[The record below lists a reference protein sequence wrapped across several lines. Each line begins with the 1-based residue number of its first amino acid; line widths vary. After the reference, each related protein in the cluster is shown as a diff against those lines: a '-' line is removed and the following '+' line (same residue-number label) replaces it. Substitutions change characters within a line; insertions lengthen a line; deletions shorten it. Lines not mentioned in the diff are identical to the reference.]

1 MAGQVPLL
9 TMAGITKSFGG
20 AAALRGVDFDLRAG
34 EVHALMGEN
43 GAGKSTL
50 MKVLAG
56 VHQPDAGT
64 IRLDGRPVAIHSPG
78 QAAQLGIAIIHQ
90 ELNTVPDMTVA
101 ENLALGKEPRTRL
114 GSLDR
119 RRLLRDAEA
128 KLARVRADIDPR
140 LPMRELSVGRQQMVE
155 IARALSER
163 ARILVLDEPTA
174 ALSNRES
181 EQLFALID
189 EMRDAGMGLVYI
201 SHRMEEVWRLA
212 DRVTVLRDGR
222 TVATT
227 ARVEVTPE
235 RVVSQMIGRE
245 VEDLYVHD
253 ERSPGPVVLEV
264 EGLTDGAGI
273 GPVDLRLR
281 AGEVVGMVGLIGAG
295 RTEIAR
301 MIYGADRAR
310 GGTVRLNGQRLDR
323 RSPTASIRDGL
334 GLLPESR
341 KEQALFPAM
350 TTRDNIVASALGR
363 LSRLGVLKRR
373 DIARE
378 ARDQM
383 GRLRIRATSP
393 LQEVRY
399 LSGGNQQK
407 VVLGRWL
414 TVGPRVLILDEPTRG
429 VDIGAK
435 YEIYRIINE
444 LARGGVAVLVVSS
457 DLPEALGISDRV
469 LVVRGGRIVK
479 ELRRGEATEE
489 AVMLHATGVAASITK
504 TDTASREGG
513 LTG

>member
-1 MAGQVPLL
+1 MTDAAALL
-9 TMAGITKSFGG
+9 VMEGITKSFGG
-20 AAALRGVDFDLRAG
+20 APVLRGVDFDLRPG

-56 VHQPDAGT
+56 VHQPDSGT
-64 IRLDGRPVAIHSPG
+64 IRIDGRQVSVQSPA
-78 QAAQLGIAIIHQ
+78 QATALGIAIIHQ
-90 ELNTVPDMTVA
+90 ELNTIPDMTVA
-101 ENLALGKEPRTRL
+101 ENLALGAEPRTRF

-119 RRLLRDAEA
+119 RRLLRDAEE
-128 KLARVRADIDPR
+128 KLSRIRADVDPR
-140 LPMRELSVGRQQMVE
+140 VPMRRLSVGKQQMVE
-155 IARALSER
+155 IARALAED

-174 ALSNRES
+174 ALSNREAQ
-181 EQLFALID
+181 QLFALID

-222 TVATT
+222 TVGTSLRA
-227 ARVEVTPE
+227 EITPE
-235 RVVSQMIGRE
+235 RVVTQMIGRD

-295 RTEIAR
+295 RSEIAR

-310 GGTVRLNGQRLDR
+310 AGTVTLDGRPLDR
-323 RSPTASIRDGL
+323 RSPAASIRQGI

-341 KEQALFPAM
+341 KEEALFPLM
-350 TTRDNIVASALGR
+350 SIRDNLVTSALDR
-363 LSRLGVLKRR
+363 LSRLGVLRR
-373 DIARE
+373 RAVARTARE
-378 ARDQM
+378 QM
-383 GRLRIRATSP
+383 DALRIRTGP
-393 LQEVRY
+393 LEEVRR

-414 TVGPRVLILDEPTRG
+414 AVGPRVLILDEPTRG

-435 YEIYRIINE
+435 HEIYRIINE
-444 LARGGVAVLVVSS
+444 QVSKGVAVLVVSS

-469 LVVRGGRIVK
+469 LVVRGGRVVA
-479 ELRRGEATEE
+479 ELPREEATEE
-489 AVMLHATGVAASITK
+489 AVMLHATGVANGG
-504 TDTASREGG
+504 SR
-513 LTG
+513 

>member
-1 MAGQVPLL
+1 MTALVAMEGV
-9 TMAGITKSFGG
+9 TKSFGG
-20 AAALRGVDFDLRAG
+20 APALRGVDFDLRAG

-56 VHQPDAGT
+56 VQAPDAGT
-64 IRLDGRPVAIHSPG
+64 IRIDGRPVTVSSPIE
-78 QAAQLGIAIIHQ
+78 AAALGIAIIHQ

-101 ENLALGKEPRTRL
+101 ENLALGAEPRRRW
-114 GSLDR
+114 GGLDR
-119 RRLLRDAEA
+119 RGVLRDATD

-140 LPMRELSVGRQQMVE
+140 LPMRRLSVGRQQMVE
-155 IARALSER
+155 IARALAEE

-174 ALSNRES
+174 ALSDREAR
-181 EQLFALID
+181 QLFGLID
-189 EMRDAGMGLVYI
+189 EMRAAGMGLVYI
-201 SHRMEEVWRLA
+201 SHRMEEVWQLA
-212 DRVTVLRDGR
+212 DRVTVFRDGR
-222 TVATT
+222 SVGTSEKADI
-227 ARVEVTPE
+227 TPE
-235 RVVSQMIGRE
+235 RVVTQMIGRN
-245 VEDLYVHD
+245 VEELYVHD
-253 ERSPGPVVLEV
+253 DRRPGEVVLRV

-273 GPVDLRLR
+273 GPVDLQLR

-310 GGTVRLNGQRLDR
+310 GGTVELDGKLLDNH
-323 RSPTASIRDGL
+323 SPATSVRDGI

-341 KEQALFPAM
+341 KEQALFPLM
-350 TTRDNIVASALGR
+350 SIRDNLVVAALGR
-363 LSRLGVLKRR
+363 LSRLGVLRR
-373 DIARE
+373 RAIGDAAR
-378 ARDQM
+378 RQM
-383 GRLRIRATSP
+383 DALRIRTAPS
-393 LQEVRY
+393 QDVGH

-444 LARGGVAVLVVSS
+444 QVGRGVAVLVVSS

-469 LVVRGGRIVK
+469 LVVRGGRIVA
-479 ELRRGEATEE
+479 ELDRSEATEE
-489 AVMLHATGVAASITK
+489 AVMLHATGVAGS
-504 TDTASREGG
+504 DTAASSYQNGG
-513 LTG
+513 TPA